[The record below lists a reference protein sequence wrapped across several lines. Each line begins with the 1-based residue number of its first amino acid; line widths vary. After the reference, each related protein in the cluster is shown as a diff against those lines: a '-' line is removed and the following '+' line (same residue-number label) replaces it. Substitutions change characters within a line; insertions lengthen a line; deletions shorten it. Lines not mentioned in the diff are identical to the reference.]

1 MKYLITGCAGFIGAN
16 YTEYV
21 LDRHDDAVVVGVDAL
36 TYAANISAL
45 ECLKK
50 NFRFKFYR
58 GDICDRIGMR
68 EIIKRERPDVIVNF
82 AAESHVDRSIDNSAP
97 FVMTN
102 VVGTGVLLDLALE
115 FSVQRFHQ
123 ISTDEVYGPS
133 VDGFKFT
140 EDDGLHPSSP
150 YSASKAAADLL
161 ALSYHRTH
169 GLPVSISRSS
179 NNYGKY
185 QHVEK
190 FIPRAIDFAQ
200 RGENI
205 LIYGDGAAC
214 RDWLHVEDNCRAID
228 IIVRDQSSACG
239 SIYNLSTGRLTRN
252 IDLAK
257 MILLSLGCTSENISL
272 APDRKGHDLA
282 YLTDSSKMI
291 KKFGWSPCHKI
302 ECEIDDLVEYY
313 AKK

>member
-140 EDDGLHPSSP
+140 EDDALHPSSP

-190 FIPRAIDFAQ
+190 FIPRVIDFAK
-200 RGENI
+200 RGAKVP
-205 LIYGDGAAC
+205 IYGDGSAC

-228 IIVRDQSSACG
+228 MIVRDASSSNGA
-239 SIYNLSTGRLTRN
+239 IYNLSTGVLTKN

-257 MILLSLGCTSENISL
+257 TILSTMGFDDNGVEL
-272 APDRKGHDLA
+272 APDRKGHDVA
-282 YLTDSSKMI
+282 YVTDSSKMT
-291 KKFGWSPCHKI
+291 KSLGWTPTHKI
-302 ECEIDDLVEYY
+302 DEEIDDIVRYY
-313 AKK
+313 I

>member
-16 YTEYV
+16 YTKYV
-21 LDRHDDAVVVGVDAL
+21 LDKHADALVIGVDAL
-36 TYAANISAL
+36 TYAANLSAL

-50 NFRFKFYR
+50 NPRFKFYQC
-58 GDICDRIGMR
+58 DICDRLEMR

-115 FSVQRFHQ
+115 FSLHRFHQ

-133 VDGFKFT
+133 VDGLKFT

-179 NNYGKY
+179 NNYGKF

-190 FIPRAIDFAQ
+190 FIPRVIDFAK
-200 RGENI
+200 REEPI
-205 LIYGDGAAC
+205 PIYGDGTAC
-214 RDWLHVEDNCRAID
+214 RDWLHVDDNCVAID
-228 IIVRDQSSACG
+228 MIVRDASSSNGA
-239 SIYNLSTGRLTRN
+239 IYNLSTGVLTKN

-257 MILLSLGCTSENISL
+257 MILSSMGRDDSGIFL
-272 APDRKGHDLA
+272 APDRKGHDIA
-282 YLTDSSKMI
+282 YMTDSSRMMR
-291 KKFGWSPCHKI
+291 KFGWTPEHKI
-302 ECEIDDLVEYY
+302 HEDIHSIVKLYM
-313 AKK
+313 